1 MRNLIAQIMK
11 FGVVGVIAFIIDY
24 GVMVLLTEVFSIPP
38 VASATVSFIVSVVFN
53 YLASMKYV
61 FSHKSDMSRKRE
73 FMIFIA
79 LSVAGL
85 LINDAIMWAG
95 TEIASIDY
103 RIVKIAATA
112 IVMVWKL
119 HYPEDLPRRR
129 RCTKAVSLLIPQQ
142 QIHPKPYRRAA
153 AICGAPVVS
162 PRSAYLLLTIYL

>member
-1 MRNLIAQIMK
+1 MTQENTKQFGK
-11 FGVVGVIAFIIDY
+11 FAIVGLTSLAVDY
-24 GVMVLLTEVFSIPP
+24 ALLMFLVEACEADLFFST
-38 VASATVSFIVSVVFN
+38 TVSFIVSVVFN

-73 FMIFIA
+73 FAIFIA

-112 IVMVWKL
+112 IVMVWNFITRKIFL
-119 HYPEDLPRRR
+119 DGGDAGGDAE
-129 RCTKAVSLLIPQQ
+129 KQ
-142 QIHPKPYRRAA
+142 
-153 AICGAPVVS
+153 
-162 PRSAYLLLTIYL
+162 